1 MKIRYDVISDVGRVR
16 ANNED
21 MALVFGAFIRDDAQR
36 SMVPMRSRPRFTA
49 LIADGMGGY
58 GGGEIASEMTLR
70 SFDRFIS
77 AVPSD
82 MSAREMVQAVKDW
95 FRMNQDEVLARAA
108 TSEELRSMGTTLTGF
123 FTYGPWEFML
133 NAGDSRVYRWRYETL
148 RQLSTDH
155 SERERTGDPAV
166 PPNLIY
172 NAVGVPGAFVDVTN
186 ITDEMPMIDGDVYVI
201 CSDGLCDMVS
211 DDGIA
216 EILSRGGGARE
227 LVDAALDAGGR
238 DNCTVIVLHVS
249 IPEEDEESPQPETAE
264 EPETAP
270 VGDGAAEAPA
280 QADVIEKPCAALPP
294 DYEVGSVIAFTI
306 DSDEADEPECIGAKE
321 ESEPVPPPFNPADMP
336 VGSDDGYEEITEEE
350 ARMLPPGNPTA
361 GERAK
366 AASRKFREAWEL
378 LIGKKK

>member
-1 MKIRYDVISDVGRVR
+1 MKIRYDVVSDVGRVR

-58 GGGEIASEMTLR
+58 GGGEIASELTLR
-70 SFDRFIS
+70 SFDRFIT
-77 AVPSD
+77 ALPAG
-82 MSAREMVQAVKDW
+82 MSARETSQAVKEW
-95 FRMNQDEVLARAA
+95 FRMNHEDVLARAA

-123 FTYGPWEFML
+123 FTYGPLEFML

-155 SERERTGDPAV
+155 SERERTGDPTV

-201 CSDGLCDMVS
+201 CSDGLCDMIS
-211 DDGIA
+211 DDEIA
-216 EILSRGGGARE
+216 EILARGGGARE
-227 LVDAALDAGGR
+227 LVDAALEAGGR

-249 IPEEDEESPQPETAE
+249 IPEEEEEQPQPVAAD
-264 EPETAP
+264 EPASVADDAMEAP
-270 VGDGAAEAPA
+270 V
-280 QADVIEKPCAALPP
+280 QADVREEESSVLPSSG
-294 DYEVGSVIAFTI
+294 YEVGSVIAFTI
-306 DSDEADEPECIGAKE
+306 DTEETGETQDTAPADECG
-321 ESEPVPPPFNPADMP
+321 PVPPPFNPAGMP
-336 VGSDDGYEEITEEE
+336 VVADDGYEEITEEE

-361 GERAK
+361 GERAR
-366 AASRKFREAWEL
+366 AASRKFREAWDL
-378 LIGKKK
+378 LVGKKK